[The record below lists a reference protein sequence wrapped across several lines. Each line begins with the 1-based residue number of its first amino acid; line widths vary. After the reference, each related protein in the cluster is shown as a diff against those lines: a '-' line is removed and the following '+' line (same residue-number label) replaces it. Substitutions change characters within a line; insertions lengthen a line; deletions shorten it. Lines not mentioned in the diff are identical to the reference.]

1 VNIKLLLCIAMG
13 VFVAHL
19 AVFMMIFSI
28 RSRQLPA
35 PPIPPPPNFKYAEQ
49 VVENREN
56 GTRIVNREITVT
68 TKLRGELYKGP
79 SDDSAKQ

>member
-19 AVFMMIFSI
+19 AVFMMLFTI
-28 RSRQLPA
+28 RSRQMPD
-35 PPIPPPPNFKYAEQ
+35 PPTPPPPSFKYAEQ
-49 VVENREN
+49 IVKNPEN
-56 GTRIVNREITVT
+56 GTRIVNREITVS

-79 SDDSAKQ
+79 SEEPAK